1 MPEDGLNLSKPVIQ
15 RAIALLDDVF
25 EEISDRARWSDRA
38 FAADASGKPILGR
51 VEDAVESERAVA
63 RCAFGSLLHQGLARG
78 YRIEI
83 AAVPYEE
90 QNVTEV
96 TRAPDSWM
104 VAAAALAHVGLDM
117 LDEVH
122 ALRRV
127 RSGSLSYGRDA
138 DKDKGY
144 ARVAW
149 LALQRRKG
157 KA

>member
-1 MPEDGLNLSKPVIQ
+1 
-15 RAIALLDDVF
+15 
-25 EEISDRARWSDRA
+25 
-38 FAADASGKPILGR
+38 
-51 VEDAVESERAVA
+51 
-63 RCAFGSLLHQGLARG
+63 
-78 YRIEI
+78 
-83 AAVPYEE
+83 
-90 QNVTEV
+90 
-96 TRAPDSWM
+96 
-104 VAAAALAHVGLDM
+104 M